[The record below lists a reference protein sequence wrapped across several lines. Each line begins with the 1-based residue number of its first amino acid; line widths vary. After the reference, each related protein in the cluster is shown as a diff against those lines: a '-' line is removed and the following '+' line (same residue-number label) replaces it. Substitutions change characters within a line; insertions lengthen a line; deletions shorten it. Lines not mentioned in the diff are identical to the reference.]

1 MQTFDGITET
11 TLRLSVFAGVFIALA
26 LLELVRPRRRLL
38 ASKAQRWLTNL
49 SIVGLGILVGR
60 GLGFILQSLTAVGA
74 ALLVAQNDWGLLNQV
89 AWPAWIE
96 ILLAIIAL
104 DFAIWLQHVISHK
117 VPVLWRL
124 HRVHHADID
133 FDVTTALRFHP
144 IEIGLSMLYKVVWVL
159 LLGPAVV
166 AVVLFE
172 VLLNGC
178 AMFNHANIQLPAW
191 LDRVVRLVIV
201 TPDMHR
207 VHHSVIASEHSTNF
221 GFNLSIWDRLFSTY
235 TAQPQLGHTGMT
247 IGLPDYQSP
256 APSRLGWSLWLPFG
270 K

>member
-1 MQTFDGITET
+1 MQIFDGINET
-11 TLRLSVFAGVFIALA
+11 TLRVGIFAGVFIALA
-26 LLELVRPRRRLL
+26 FLELARPRRRLHG
-38 ASKAQRWLTNL
+38 SKAQRWLTNL
-49 SIVGLGILVGR
+49 SIVGLGIMVGR
-60 GLGFILQSLTAVGA
+60 GLGFILQPLTAVGA
-74 ALLVAQNDWGLLNQV
+74 ALLVTQNDWGLLNQV
-89 AWPAWIE
+89 AWPAWVE
-96 ILLAIIAL
+96 IMLAIIVL

-117 VPVLWRL
+117 VPALWRL

-144 IEIGLSMLYKVVWVL
+144 IEIGLSMLYKAAWVL
-159 LLGPAVV
+159 LLGPAVI

-172 VLLNGC
+172 VLLNGF
-178 AMFNHANIQLPAW
+178 AMFNHANIQLPAS
-191 LDRVVRLVIV
+191 LDSVIRLVIV

-235 TAQPQLGHTGMT
+235 TAQPQSGHTGMT
-247 IGLPDYQSP
+247 IGLPHYQSP